1 VRLPLAYTSS
11 ARWYTHF
18 ISAFLRQTGS
28 GKTYTVA
35 GDTQRYDQ
43 RGIIPRSLHYLF
55 SEIDLREDREV
66 TVKCSY
72 LEIYN
77 EVMTTALSC
86 SLPKSSFRREGP
98 KPKLG

>member
-1 VRLPLAYTSS
+1 MVRTLTSS
-11 ARWYTHF
+11 SRCLA
-18 ISAFLRQTGS
+18 SMQTGS

-43 RGIIPRSLHYLF
+43 RGIIPRSLHHLF

-77 EVMTTALSC
+77 EVRTPTPSLSC
-86 SLPKSSFRREGP
+86 RPNLLSS
-98 KPKLG
+98 

>member
-1 VRLPLAYTSS
+1 MRWLSPPLPRPLERTTFHSLQATC
-11 ARWYTHF
+11 A
-18 ISAFLRQTGS
+18 QTGS

-35 GDTQRYDQ
+35 GDTQRFDQ
-43 RGIIPRSLHYLF
+43 RGIIPRSLNYLF

-77 EVMTTALSC
+77 EVPRSPL
-86 SLPKSSFRREGP
+86 L
-98 KPKLG
+98 L